1 MVILEERQ
9 LKSDI
14 VYRKLKELIISDQLK
29 QGAPLSERKLCQLF
43 DASRTP
49 VRDALKKLHND
60 GFVDLSPDIGA
71 TVSRLT
77 YDHVY
82 QIYDIREMLEALAIR
97 LFTDNASASQISR
110 VQKMFDSLEKTIKE
124 KKYKDGLK
132 IDLNFHDY
140 IFEESNNP
148 LLKKMLLSIFEQ
160 ISRIINLTQYTDE
173 WAEEALEQHRAIL
186 EKILARDSEG
196 AEKAMRI
203 HTRNSKRHQLEQW
216 IKK

>member
-1 MVILEERQ
+1 MILLEERQ

-29 QGAPLSERKLCQLF
+29 QGSSLSERKLCQLF

-71 TVSRLT
+71 SVSRLT

-186 EKILARDSEG
+186 ERILARDSEG